1 MLSSE
6 FFGEFSVRCFLFAL
20 LLISSFPCYC
30 SQDNNLDAL
39 LEAGHFK
46 QVARALDAKAQH
58 DAETQYLLSK
68 IKQSFR
74 ENDEALRLAELAVK
88 LDPAKAKYHLQL
100 AGVLSDQ
107 AERAGIFK
115 KLSLAGRIRSE
126 LETAI
131 RLEPGNTDGLF
142 GMMIFYQEAPGI
154 AGGSKEKARQTAEQ
168 IAEID
173 ASMGYLA
180 QARLALDNNEKEK
193 LEGLYL
199 SAVKA
204 NPRNFEA
211 LMALANYYAS
221 DSQKKYAEADRF
233 ARQALAIDSG
243 RTGPYIV
250 AAETAAFKQ
259 SWENLQQVLSQSEQ
273 ANRDDL
279 TAFYQA
285 GRTLLLDNQA
295 LPRAEE
301 YLRKYLSQPPEG
313 FAPPLSAAH
322 WRLALILE
330 KEGHKD
336 EAIKELQ
343 ESLRLQPD
351 FDTAK
356 EDLKR
361 LRP

>member
-1 MLSSE
+1 
-6 FFGEFSVRCFLFAL
+6 
-20 LLISSFPCYC
+20 
-30 SQDNNLDAL
+30 
-39 LEAGHFK
+39 
-46 QVARALDAKAQH
+46 
-58 DAETQYLLSK
+58 
-68 IKQSFR
+68 
-74 ENDEALRLAELAVK
+74 
-88 LDPAKAKYHLQL
+88 
-100 AGVLSDQ
+100 
-107 AERAGIFK
+107 
-115 KLSLAGRIRSE
+115 
-126 LETAI
+126 
-131 RLEPGNTDGLF
+131 
-142 GMMIFYQEAPGI
+142 
-154 AGGSKEKARQTAEQ
+154 
-168 IAEID
+168 
-173 ASMGYLA
+173 
-180 QARLALDNNEKEK
+180 
-193 LEGLYL
+193 
-199 SAVKA
+199 
-204 NPRNFEA
+204 
-211 LMALANYYAS
+211 
-221 DSQKKYAEADRF
+221 
-233 ARQALAIDSG
+233 
-243 RTGPYIV
+243 V

-313 FAPPLSAAH
+313 FAPPLSAAY